1 MKGKDMEKE
10 KDMKKVKVAII
21 GPGNIGSDLMYKVM
35 KSRNLEMSCMAG
47 IVESEGIKRAKGLGF
62 ETTTKGV
69 EAILDREDIRIVF
82 DATGAKAHKM
92 HAPLLKK
99 AGKVA
104 IDMTPAAVGPYV
116 VPCVNLETLSDEM
129 NFNMVTCGGQ
139 ATVPIAYA
147 INRAA
152 DSEYTEIISCIS
164 SKSAG
169 PGTRANI
176 DEFTETTSKAL
187 ETVGGADKGKAIII
201 LNPAEPPLMMTN
213 TIHSIVKNPDE
224 KAIAISVDKM
234 VKEIQKYVPGYKLRT
249 PPIMDGNRV
258 TVIVEV
264 EGAGDFLPKYS
275 GNLDIINS
283 AAIEVAEKIAEERF
297 LQGGNGHEK

>member
-1 MKGKDMEKE
+1 MER
-10 KDMKKVKVAII
+10 VKVAII

-35 KSRNLEMSCMAG
+35 RSDVLQMDYMVG
-47 IVESEGIKRAKGLGF
+47 IVESEGIRRARDLGF
-62 ETTTKGV
+62 RTTTNGI
-69 EAILDREDIRIVF
+69 ENILEEEDIKIVF
-82 DATGAKAHKM
+82 DATGAKAHM
-92 HAPLLKK
+92 VHAPLLKA
-99 AGKVA
+99 AGKIA

-116 VPCVNLETLSDEM
+116 VPCVNLDKLSDAD

-147 INRAA
+147 INEAA
-152 DSEYTEIISCIS
+152 DSSYTEIISCIS

-187 ETVGGADKGKAIII
+187 EVVGGADKGKAIII
-201 LNPAEPPLMMTN
+201 LNPADPPLMMTN
-213 TIHSIVKNPDE
+213 TVHSIVKNPDKE
-224 KAIAISVDKM
+224 KINASVSRI

-249 PPIMDGNRV
+249 PPIVDGNKV

-275 GNLDIINS
+275 GNLDIIN
-283 AAIEVAEKIAEERF
+283 AAAVETAEKIARERF
-297 LQGGNGHEK
+297 